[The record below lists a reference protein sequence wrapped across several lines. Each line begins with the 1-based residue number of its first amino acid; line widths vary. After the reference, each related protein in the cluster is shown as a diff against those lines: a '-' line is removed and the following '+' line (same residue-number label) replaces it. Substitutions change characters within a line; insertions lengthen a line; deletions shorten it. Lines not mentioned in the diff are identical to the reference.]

1 MYFEGPCR
9 DSKDIIHR
17 LYLLYFLL
25 PEKKKKQMG
34 EKQSG
39 KGEGERWRQGE
50 RNREKQG
57 DVELN
62 ILKCVEKIQKRT
74 LKMSTISTILG

>member
-1 MYFEGPCR
+1 
-9 DSKDIIHR
+9 
-17 LYLLYFLL
+17 
-25 PEKKKKQMG
+25 MG
-34 EKQSG
+34 ETQSG

-62 ILKCVEKIQKRT
+62 ILKRVEKIQKRT
-74 LKMSTISTILG
+74 LKISTISTILG